1 MDKNSRLDFYNY
13 LNKNCKLPEETED
26 KILKLNLI
34 LTNSFSPKNLYEQNN
49 INNYKNQKENN
60 VTENS
65 STFNSIQNSLNYI
78 KNTEDNLKLLDTQV
92 DMSINKLS
100 SIIDSRNNL
109 QNTLKDF
116 NVTTKKVLNEKEKM
130 GKLLK
135 YIKSY
140 YNFYIDAISIYEFLK
155 NESCVVKYRF
165 TEDYQKI
172 LDGIGFFSLNTNF
185 TESSTYLQKYKTL
198 KVMSINKYY
207 EYIDKSINNNH
218 ITNLIPPEEGSFLDL
233 LINELDDEE
242 IKLDIKEKYFL
253 YLNQEK
259 MKNLIAFFE
268 EESKDDEDV
277 KPSHNKLKTKYIDIR
292 TSLIKNI
299 YNEIFKEIN
308 NNFYNH
314 ENHKTFNTRFNILL
328 RKIILHSFIEI
339 VHYGELFGHNYRN
352 DVYILQS
359 LVKFIYNSLYDTIR
373 PLIAS
378 MVSLEDLIIIFDA
391 FTKSTAIFFLNIT
404 PTNTNPLITEEND
417 INKKII
423 EDENKEIISFFK
435 KFLPKTPEEI
445 ILGNL
450 FIFRNFLDINQHLM
464 RPTLLHLIQDLQEK
478 IYIKVSIHIKNNF
491 NEIEQDFPS
500 FGLYEEKWTSN
511 DKYKYFPFFHYFLK
525 RIVILYEIFNKKLE
539 DKIVSQII
547 TSAIETFIS
556 ELNNELLNKKNLN
569 YEFQIY
575 MIQQILLCLQTVNN
589 FNIDII
595 KVDIDLGKSNNS
607 VTDAFKINYEP
618 IIKGKISIRQMLK
631 SFRPEIMETTK
642 DFKKILY
649 NNLLKCYKM
658 FINLSNEFVFG
669 TKILDIYSNINKN
682 EKNNKENIIK
692 KILENEEEFCQKLK
706 DVDCNKKI
714 VGDKFGEQIKNI
726 DDNVFDKIMKVFED
740 NVTRIK
746 NELGNFIK
754 ENNNQLNNLIISSNF
769 SLFPPLLLS
778 LINLAISFFIL

>member
-1 MDKNSRLDFYNY
+1 MDKNLRLDFYNY

-26 KILKLNLI
+26 KILKLNLL

-218 ITNLIPPEEGSFLDL
+218 ITNLIPPDEGSFLDL

-754 ENNNQLNNLIISSNF
+754 ENNNIKGENNDKLVNIIK
-769 SLFPPLLLS
+769 LF
-778 LINLAISFFIL
+778 N

>member
-1 MDKNSRLDFYNY
+1 MDKNLRLDFYNY

-60 VTENS
+60 ATENS

-218 ITNLIPPEEGSFLDL
+218 ITNLIPPDEGSFLDL

-569 YEFQIY
+569 FEFQIY

-754 ENNNQLNNLIISSNF
+754 ENNNIKGENNDKLVNIIK
-769 SLFPPLLLS
+769 LF
-778 LINLAISFFIL
+778 N

>member
-1 MDKNSRLDFYNY
+1 MDKNLRLDFYNY

-34 LTNSFSPKNLYEQNN
+34 LTNSFSPKNLYEHNN

-60 VTENS
+60 ATENS

-155 NESCVVKYRF
+155 NESSVVKYRF

-299 YNEIFKEIN
+299 YNEIFNEIN

-314 ENHKTFNTRFNILL
+314 ENHKTFNTKFNILL

-511 DKYKYFPFFHYFLK
+511 EKYKYFPFFHYFLK

-754 ENNNQLNNLIISSNF
+754 ENNNIKGENNDKLVNIIK
-769 SLFPPLLLS
+769 LF
-778 LINLAISFFIL
+778 N

>member
-1 MDKNSRLDFYNY
+1 MDKNLRLDFYNY

-49 INNYKNQKENN
+49 INNYKNQKEKN

-185 TESSTYLQKYKTL
+185 TESSAYLQKYKTL

-233 LINELDDEE
+233 LISELDDEE

-404 PTNTNPLITEEND
+404 PTNINPLIIEEND

-569 YEFQIY
+569 FEFQIY

-754 ENNNQLNNLIISSNF
+754 ENNNIKGENNDKLVNIIK
-769 SLFPPLLLS
+769 LF
-778 LINLAISFFIL
+778 N

>member
-1 MDKNSRLDFYNY
+1 MDKNLRLDFYNY

-49 INNYKNQKENN
+49 IYNHKNQKENN
-60 VTENS
+60 ATENS

-185 TESSTYLQKYKTL
+185 TESSAYLQKYKTL

-233 LINELDDEE
+233 LICELDDEE

-299 YNEIFKEIN
+299 YSEIFKEIN

-417 INKKII
+417 INKKFI

-754 ENNNQLNNLIISSNF
+754 ENNNIKGENNDKLVNIIK
-769 SLFPPLLLS
+769 LF
-778 LINLAISFFIL
+778 N

>member
-1 MDKNSRLDFYNY
+1 MDKNLRLDFYNY

-60 VTENS
+60 ATENS

-218 ITNLIPPEEGSFLDL
+218 ITNLIPPDEGSFLDL

-754 ENNNQLNNLIISSNF
+754 ENNNIKGENNDKLVNIIK
-769 SLFPPLLLS
+769 LF
-778 LINLAISFFIL
+778 N

>member
-1 MDKNSRLDFYNY
+1 MDKNLRLDFYNY

-26 KILKLNLI
+26 KILKLNLL

-233 LINELDDEE
+233 LISELDDEE

-292 TSLIKNI
+292 TSLIKSI

-417 INKKII
+417 INKKFI

-569 YEFQIY
+569 FEFQIY

-746 NELGNFIK
+746 NELINFIK
-754 ENNNQLNNLIISSNF
+754 ENNNIKGENNDKLVNIIK
-769 SLFPPLLLS
+769 LF
-778 LINLAISFFIL
+778 N

>member
-1 MDKNSRLDFYNY
+1 MDKNLRLDFYNY

-60 VTENS
+60 ATENS

-233 LINELDDEE
+233 LICELDDEE

-511 DKYKYFPFFHYFLK
+511 EKYKYFPFFHYFLK

-754 ENNNQLNNLIISSNF
+754 ENNNIKGENNDKLVNIIK
-769 SLFPPLLLS
+769 LF
-778 LINLAISFFIL
+778 N

>member
-1 MDKNSRLDFYNY
+1 MDKNLRLDFYNY

-569 YEFQIY
+569 FEFQIY

-754 ENNNQLNNLIISSNF
+754 ENNNIKGENNDKLVNIIK
-769 SLFPPLLLS
+769 LF
-778 LINLAISFFIL
+778 N

>member
-1 MDKNSRLDFYNY
+1 MDKNLRLDFYNY

-60 VTENS
+60 ATENS

-233 LINELDDEE
+233 LISELDDEE

-417 INKKII
+417 INKKFI

-746 NELGNFIK
+746 NEFGNFIK
-754 ENNNQLNNLIISSNF
+754 ENNNIKGENNDKLVNIIK
-769 SLFPPLLLS
+769 LF
-778 LINLAISFFIL
+778 N